1 MHLHSLYS
9 SFLVCSCE
17 FDSISTTH
25 QIPQVPHPSTFQQ
38 SPSYLAPSLYQNPP
52 WCGGRLLITIHKQ
65 GGGSGG
71 RELHVA
77 PKDHLEMS
85 PVFVQ
90 LYSNYY
96 CVSTLWE
103 GLVLH
108 EHVVMVTVLPFI
120 PWLGFPTMSPNFGR
134 ITRSLPPP
142 TLQHFPSLVGV
153 IEGCFQDNTLHLLVN
168 SPKSWTMLIKQ
179 SP

>member
-1 MHLHSLYS
+1 M
-9 SFLVCSCE
+9 CSCE

-25 QIPQVPHPSTFQQ
+25 QMPQVPHPSTFQQ

-65 GGGSGG
+65 GGG

-85 PVFVQ
+85 PVLVQ

-96 CVSTLWE
+96 CVSTLW
-103 GLVLH
+103 GSLVFH
-108 EHVVMVTVLPFI
+108 EHVVMVTVLSFI

-134 ITRSLPPP
+134 ITHSLPPL
-142 TLQHFPSLVGV
+142 TLQHFSSFIGW
-153 IEGCFQDNTLHLLVN
+153 GQGTTLHLLVN